1 MKNQR
6 HQNAN
11 EFKNLGFVSHRNPAQ
26 DFQKPPG
33 MLGLKLMHK
42 FAEDKKDVF
51 NKLVMESTYRSVNFR
66 MSFRVFKIFQNTNE
80 KFDKL
85 LPQNLKSGQII
96 K

>member
-11 EFKNLGFVSHRNPAQ
+11 EFKNLGFVSHRNPAK

-66 MSFRVFKIFQNTNE
+66 MSSRVFKFSKTPTKNLTN
-80 KFDKL
+80 FC
-85 LPQNLKSGQII
+85 PRI
-96 K
+96 